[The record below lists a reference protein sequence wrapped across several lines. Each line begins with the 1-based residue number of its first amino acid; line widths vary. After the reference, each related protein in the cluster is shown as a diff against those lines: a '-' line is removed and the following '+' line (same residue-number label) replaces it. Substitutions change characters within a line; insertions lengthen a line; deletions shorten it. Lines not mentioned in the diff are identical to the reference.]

1 MTEDAQAIRVRRM
14 VYAREKCFTRLR
26 EVMGHLPRPV
36 ISAVFELC
44 DTLYDLNAVPDAEL
58 SEDTVVHRRP

>member
-26 EVMGHLPRPV
+26 EVMGHLPRPA
-36 ISAVFELC
+36 ISAVYELC
-44 DTLYDLNAVPDAEL
+44 DTLLDLCAEPDAQL
-58 SEDTVVHRRP
+58 TEDTVVHRRP